1 MVEDTPKNPF
11 QGLSDDCRKK
21 MMNNLL
27 KACCKNFGKNAD
39 GEDEDCSHD
48 DIKPEDKKDEKKDKP
63 AVVFKDPNLMKIGE
77 GGGLGPVLRWV
88 KNKMRMLRTFEFK
101 VEWKS
106 QIQNIGF

>member
-39 GEDEDCSHD
+39 GEDEDCSHE
-48 DIKPEDKKDEKKDKP
+48 DIKSEDKKDEKKDKP
-63 AVVFKDPNLMKIGE
+63 AVVFKDPNLMKIDLE
-77 GGGLGPVLRWV
+77 DYLQQLDQ
-88 KNKMRMLRTFEFK
+88 L
-101 VEWKS
+101 S
-106 QIQNIGF
+106 QKEPTHLIPDCSYR